1 MKSLLEQAGQYR
13 LIPPTEV
20 ADAIVELC
28 GDAAAQTNGEAIPMD
43 GGGWEG

>member
-1 MKSLLEQAGQYR
+1 MIDKVETL
-13 LIPPTEV
+13 TV

-43 GGGWEG
+43 GGGWER